1 MLVAAVWG
9 LIALTWLAW
18 AAARLAA
25 LAAGRG
31 HVPPFGTRWASALV
45 HGRTAQAWPGTPTPL
60 VAVTGGILAALLA
73 GVTAIAWRLIARSM
87 TRPGDPVA
95 ALSRDNSIRQL
106 AQSQAAEQGI
116 RLRPSLT
123 GARPGSLAPADIGLV
138 LGRLKQPGGNGPDLY
153 ASWED
158 TVLAFM
164 GPRSGKTTSLGIPYV
179 LSAPGAVIATSN
191 KADLWAAT
199 AGLRAAPGSRVWVFD
214 PQRITAAGQR
224 WWWNPLAGLTSVE
237 AAHRLA
243 SHFVLTIDDESKRD
257 IWGPAAQELLTS
269 LLLAAAASRRTLREV
284 SRWLD
289 DPGSATPADLLDDA
303 GYRALGSALR
313 GAQHGAP
320 ETRDGIYQT
329 ARTAAKCL
337 HDEEIMAWVTP
348 PRGRRLP
355 AFDPYRFPV
364 TRDTLY
370 LLTES
375 RSAAAPLIAG
385 LTDTTMRAGRRR
397 AEQAG
402 GRLDPP
408 VVAML
413 DEAANICRIADLPDQ
428 YSHLGSRGMV
438 PVTILQSYEQ
448 GEMVW
453 GAKGMAALWGAA
465 TRKLIG
471 ASVHSPRLARDV
483 ALLVGHH
490 DVPVRSVSV
499 GDGRASEQIS
509 FQRRLILEAADIA
522 AIERGTALLLSAG
535 SRPALLDLR
544 PWYASPD
551 AARID
556 AARLRA
562 EAAIQRAAQAAD
574 RAPPASSGRAAP
586 GRSTSA
592 GRRHDSRSSRAPVR
606 GGRATSCLSR
616 YTPASRTGSAST
628 SCPCTGA
635 RSAGSSG
642 GARNGGG
649 TPRRSPGSPP
659 CGSPG
664 RPCGSSPAPGPPTGS
679 ATTSTTSSRSCSAAA
694 ARSPSAA
701 QTSTSS
707 PRPAAAEPPPPGW
720 WDDRRRPTC
729 GDGAAPGGTRP
740 ACPPGQSPWAAG
752 AQHDGPAGT
761 GHDRA

>member
-1 MLVAAVWG
+1 MSRALGPRPPYAAGNAALAWALIAAFWG
-9 LIALTWLAW
+9 LAGLAWLAW

-25 LAAGRG
+25 LASG
-31 HVPPFGTRWASALV
+31 HGQVPPFGPRWIVLLAR
-45 HGRTAQAWPGTPTPL
+45 GRTAQAWPGVPTAL
-60 VAVTGGILAALLA
+60 VAAAGAVLAAAL
-73 GVTAIAWRLIARSM
+73 TAAAVLGWRRIARRV
-87 TRPGDPVA
+87 TQPGDPVA
-95 ALSRDNSIRQL
+95 ALSKDQSIRQL
-106 AQSQAAEQGI
+106 SQAPAAEQGI

-123 GARPGSLAPADIGLV
+123 GARPGALAPADIGLA
-138 LGRLKQPGGNGPDLY
+138 LGRLQQPGGNGPDLY

-158 TVLAFM
+158 TLIAFM

-199 AGLRAAPGSRVWVFD
+199 AELRAAAGSRVWVFD

-224 WWWNPLAGLTSVE
+224 WWWNPLSALTSVE

-243 SHFVLTIDDESKRD
+243 SHFVLTIDDDSKRD

-269 LLLAAAASRRTLREV
+269 VLLAAAASRRTLRDV

-289 DPGSATPADLLDDA
+289 DPGTPTPAELLDGA

-313 GAQHGAP
+313 GAQNGAP

-337 HDEEIMAWVTP
+337 HDEQIMAWVTP
-348 PRGRRLP
+348 PRGQRLP
-355 AFDPYRFPV
+355 ALDPSRFPV

-375 RSAAAPLIAG
+375 RSAASPLIAG
-385 LTDTTMRAGRRR
+385 LTDTTLRAGRRR

-408 VVAML
+408 MVAML
-413 DEAANICRIADLPDQ
+413 DEAANICRIADLPDL

-490 DVPVRSVSV
+490 DVPVRSISV
-499 GDGRASEQIS
+499 GDGRTSEQIS
-509 FQRRLILEAADIA
+509 FQRRMILEAADIA
-522 AIERGTALLLSAG
+522 AIKRGTALLLSAG
-535 SRPALLDLR
+535 NRPALLDLR

-551 AARID
+551 APRID

-562 EAAIQRAAQAAD
+562 EAAIQHAAQPD
-574 RAPPASSGRAAP
+574 SGAPPAS
-586 GRSTSA
+586 
-592 GRRHDSRSSRAPVR
+592 
-606 GGRATSCLSR
+606 GGQA
-616 YTPASRTGSAST
+616 Y
-628 SCPCTGA
+628 
-635 RSAGSSG
+635 
-642 GARNGGG
+642 
-649 TPRRSPGSPP
+649 
-659 CGSPG
+659 
-664 RPCGSSPAPGPPTGS
+664 
-679 ATTSTTSSRSCSAAA
+679 
-694 ARSPSAA
+694 
-701 QTSTSS
+701 
-707 PRPAAAEPPPPGW
+707 PAAGHA
-720 WDDRRRPTC
+720 T
-729 GDGAAPGGTRP
+729 
-740 ACPPGQSPWAAG
+740 GQAS
-752 AQHDGPAGT
+752 
-761 GHDRA
+761 